1 MTLTHFIKKT
11 SAGMLALSLA
21 VMPLMTSC
29 LSKVQAEIDELQERV
44 EALEARFQDEVSAL
58 KKLIEESVTVVSCKF
73 SLADNCWKLVLSD
86 GSSVDIYDKVKLPD
100 LIVTY
105 ITDEG
110 GVKYWAVADANGNVT
125 AITDASGKMIP
136 IVPDSP
142 EPAVRVTEDGYY
154 EISFDGGKTWTRTG
168 TSDTSLFV
176 GCNPVYPEDGSTPYV
191 EITLATGEVIKV
203 LMKSEGENLIAF
215 YDYINGTE
223 IKEAYVAYGDTF
235 SVSPVLSSTVTDLL
249 ITVPAGWKVKDV
261 WYEDYVEIKFT
272 APSLEAVK
280 AGFAESE
287 GSAKV
292 LAVAGNDRV
301 ETATIFL
308 STSPADYIIANNDV
322 TIEPRY
328 GLTYGFFYGVCKVSD
343 FDAEAFADFLASPDF
358 ASQAPFLHSYDSIH
372 SSLPALC
379 GQELENGVK
388 YYFWIAPG
396 LERNGDLYV
405 DPDTFITEEVYEKVV
420 SLEIVGESTFNDANV
435 LMKLLGSDYYYGG
448 VSRKALFN
456 AETVVNSLYD
466 MIEAPESGVYE
477 GPVSLFATH
486 GVMRELLAD
495 TEYVVWMVAAEEGKT
510 NYIPEEVVTAEFK
523 TKPMQTTGGTAS
535 VIAASE
541 EITMT
546 SISVTLN
553 AEGAE
558 YIYYLFVQ
566 DSQLTGYPTD
576 ASKVNYL
583 LKNGKKIRNSST
595 VASVTGLTSGTSR
608 HLWAMA
614 VDAEGRIGGVFQ
626 NSYKSNSVVYS
637 DAIDFYVN
645 EPATTIGQ
653 TSADIKINVI
663 KGSPVK
669 YRYACLDASG
679 SQWASTY
686 KGILANLQEDMI
698 ANQYKFKDVE
708 ANSEGIIHI
717 EGLKIDV
724 DYVFAVMA
732 FDSEGLPTK
741 AQKFTFRT
749 HMDLGNFVYKTVNG
763 EENPV
768 WAASRPT
775 VTLYPNEYDMV
786 GDFGIIVYKI
796 DVPEGMTAYVACY
809 HPDYFTYEKIS
820 TPEEYTV
827 AIYQEQNVV
836 KSGVKT
842 SFYGASTGYCIY
854 VTWCDADGNFYEPYV
869 VESGFKGGWGM

>member
-86 GSSVDIYDKVKLPD
+86 GSSVNIYDKVNLPD
-100 LIVTY
+100 MIVTY
-105 ITDEG
+105 ITEG
-110 GVKYWAVADANGNVT
+110 DVKYWAVADANGNVT
-125 AITDASGKMIP
+125 AITDASGKKIP

-176 GCNPVYPEDGSTPYV
+176 GCNPVYPEDGSAPYV
-191 EITLATGEVIKV
+191 EITLATGEVITV
-203 LMKSEGENLIAF
+203 LMKSEGEDLIAF
-215 YDYINGTE
+215 YDYIYGTE
-223 IKEAYVAYGDTF
+223 IKEAYVAYGNTY
-235 SVSPVLSSTVTDLL
+235 SICPLLSSTVTDLL

-261 WYEDYVEIKFT
+261 WYEDFVEINFT
-272 APSLEAVK
+272 APSLEAIK

-287 GSAKV
+287 GNAKV
-292 LAVAGNDRV
+292 LAVAGNAM
-301 ETATIFL
+301 ETATLYL
-308 STSPADYIIANNDV
+308 STIPVDYTIANNDV
-322 TIEPRY
+322 TIEPRA
-328 GLTYGFFYGVCKVSD
+328 GLTYGFFYGVCKASD
-343 FDAEAFADFLASPDF
+343 FDAEAFAELLAGPDF
-358 ASQAPFLHSYDSIH
+358 VNQAPFLHSYEGIH
-372 SSLPALC
+372 STLSELY
-379 GQELENGVK
+379 GQECEAGVK
-388 YYFWIAPG
+388 YYLWMAPG
-396 LERNGDLYV
+396 IDKDGDLYV
-405 DPDTFITEEVYEKVV
+405 DPDTFIVEEVFEKVI

-435 LMKLLGSDYYYGG
+435 VMKLLGADYYYGG

-466 MIEAPESGVYE
+466 MIEVPENGIYE
-477 GPVSLFATH
+477 GPVSLFANH
-486 GVMRELLAD
+486 DVIRELLPD

-523 TKPMQTTGGTAS
+523 TKPIQTTGGSAS
-535 VIAASE
+535 VASVSE
-541 EITMT
+541 DVTMT
-546 SISVTLN
+546 SISVSLN

-566 DSQLTGYPTD
+566 DSQLSGYPTD
-576 ASKVNYL
+576 ASKITYL
-583 LKNGKKIRNSST
+583 LKNGKKVRNSST
-595 VASVTGLTSGTSR
+595 VASVSGLTSGTSR

-614 VDAEGRIGGVFQ
+614 VDAEGKIGEVFQ
-626 NSYKSNSVVYS
+626 QSYKTSTILYS
-637 DAIDFYVN
+637 SEIDFYVN
-645 EPATTIGQ
+645 ESATTIGQ
-653 TSADIKINVI
+653 TTADIKFNVI
-663 KGSPVK
+663 KGTPVK
-669 YRYACLDASG
+669 YRYACLDANG
-679 SQWASTY
+679 TQWTSTY
-686 KGILANLQEDMI
+686 KGLLANLQEDMI

-763 EENPV
+763 AENPV
-768 WAASRPT
+768 WAATKPT

-809 HPDYFTYEKIS
+809 HPDYFAYEKIS